1 MEKEEATQA
10 DLNAYEQSL
19 ALLHRCLT
27 PAGFVA
33 SPVNVDN
40 YARVWTRDGV
50 ITGLAAL
57 ASGDKNLIKGFDT
70 TLNNIAAYQ
79 GKHGEIPSNITTD
92 GQQVSYGR
100 LAGRVDATLWYV
112 IGVCALVDYTK
123 RSSQKVRFWL
133 SVERALNLAEC
144 WEYNDRGFIYTPISG
159 NWADEYVQQGYVL
172 ADLLLYEMAL
182 RSAGQVF
189 NNKEWQQ
196 EAASLRQM
204 LEVNYWPRAT
214 LLDDPLVYHPSA
226 YRDQVQRGEKPH
238 WLPAFSPS
246 GYVFYFDGLAHAL
259 ALLTNLGSGE
269 QRQQAEQ
276 YVQSLEPQIGSVLL
290 PAFWPVI
297 RPGDPQWAAL
307 EANHLYE
314 QVKNQPYLYHNGGL
328 WPMITGL
335 YVAGLMKQG
344 HSERAQRMLS
354 ALNAA
359 NEQGREGRQWE
370 FAEYHHGQTHEPLGT
385 HFQAWSAAAVVLAH
399 QAVWQ
404 NNMPWPLFPGA

>member
-1 MEKEEATQA
+1 MNEQAVQPDLEAYQQA
-10 DLNAYEQSL
+10 L

-33 SPVNVDN
+33 SPVDVDN

-50 ITGLAAL
+50 ITGLAAI

-79 GKHGEIPSNITTD
+79 GKHGEIPSNITVD

-100 LAGRVDATLWYV
+100 LTGRVDATLWYI
-112 IGVCALVDYTK
+112 IGVCALLNSTK

-172 ADLLLYEMAL
+172 ADLLLYEIAL
-182 RSAGQVF
+182 CSAGQVF
-189 NNKEWQQ
+189 GNKEWQQ
-196 EAASLRQM
+196 EASELRQM
-204 LEVNYWPRAT
+204 LEVNYWPRAEQI
-214 LLDDPLVYHPSA
+214 DNSLVYHPSA
-226 YRDQVQRGEKPH
+226 YRDQVQRGEKRH

-246 GYVFYFDGLAHAL
+246 GYVSYFDGMAHAL
-259 ALLTNLGSGE
+259 ALLTDLGSSE
-269 QRQQAEQ
+269 QRQQATE
-276 YVQSLEPQIGSVLL
+276 YVEGLELQIGSALL

-297 RPGDPQWAAL
+297 QPGDAEWAAL

-314 QVKNQPYLYHNGGL
+314 KIKNQPYLYHNGGL
-328 WPMITGL
+328 WPMLTGL
-335 YVAGLMKQG
+335 YAAGLMRSKQK
-344 HSERAQRMLS
+344 ERAVHVLT

-359 NEQGREGRQWE
+359 NRQGRDEREWE
-370 FAEYHHGQTHEPLGT
+370 FAEYHHGQTHHPMGT
-385 HFQAWSAAAVVLAH
+385 HYQAWSAAAAVLAH
-399 QAVWQ
+399 QAVWHDTV
-404 NNMPWPLFPGA
+404 PWPLYL